1 MQERKQT
8 QVLKM
13 NLKLLASIVTTY
25 IKYNLAARQS
35 INSNT
40 AGLLTSVPIT
50 QNMSSFKQKIT
61 QHARRGKKKPHSLKR
76 QDYYML
82 ISEMN
87 DSNITR
93 DMRGELGI
101 LRYKV
106 PILHVT
112 HTVLLEGEIISVKN
126 VYCKL

>member
-1 MQERKQT
+1 MQERKQKNSLWGRIISEAQIQERKQT

-61 QHARRGKKKPHSLKR
+61 QHARREKKKSPTVWRDK
-76 QDYYML
+76 
-82 ISEMN
+82 
-87 DSNITR
+87 IT
-93 DMRGELGI
+93 
-101 LRYKV
+101 
-106 PILHVT
+106 T
-112 HTVLLEGEIISVKN
+112 
-126 VYCKL
+126 C